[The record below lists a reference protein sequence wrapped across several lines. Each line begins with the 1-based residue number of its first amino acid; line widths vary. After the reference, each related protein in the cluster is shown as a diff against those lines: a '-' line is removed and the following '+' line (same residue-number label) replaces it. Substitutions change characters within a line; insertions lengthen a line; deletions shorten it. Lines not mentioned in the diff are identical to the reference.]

1 MRGTILLVTAA
12 AVVVAMMASTSLA
25 VARGNPKVIE
35 GGVLPVPPACD
46 PGQGETSGTTPSTD
60 PDEPDFGAVQG
71 PEIGLGGTT
80 CFVPLPDEALP
91 EEEVPEF

>member
-35 GGVLPVPPACD
+35 GGLLPVPACD

-60 PDEPDFGAVQG
+60 PDEPDFGVVQG
-71 PEIGLGGTT
+71 PKIGLGGTT

-91 EEEVPEF
+91 EEVPEF